1 MTKPF
6 LVLFL
11 LLFPSVAVS
20 SRVVDIGPVRVT
32 VTPVSWKGYLDK
44 DVVRQNFDYSC
55 GASSLATILK
65 YYHNIETNELDVL
78 QSMDSGNAMASF
90 LDLAKAAEDYGLRAV
105 GLSADFASLLQ
116 LRVPVIVYV
125 KPDGWDHFVV
135 VRGIDANERVWLADP
150 SYGNRLLSRHQFLK
164 IWLTEDDNSQRGRLL
179 AILSASDGTG
189 DAPSDFFF
197 VSDRLEDTMRP

>member
-1 MTKPF
+1 MTKLF

-11 LLFPSVAVS
+11 LLFPSAAVS

-32 VTPVSWKGYLDK
+32 VTPVSWKDYLDK

-135 VRGIDANERVWLADP
+135 VRGIDANGRVWLADP
-150 SYGNRLLSRHQFLK
+150 SYGNRLLSSPN
-164 IWLTEDDNSQRGRLL
+164 I
-179 AILSASDGTG
+179 ASKRRQ
-189 DAPSDFFF
+189 
-197 VSDRLEDTMRP
+197 VL